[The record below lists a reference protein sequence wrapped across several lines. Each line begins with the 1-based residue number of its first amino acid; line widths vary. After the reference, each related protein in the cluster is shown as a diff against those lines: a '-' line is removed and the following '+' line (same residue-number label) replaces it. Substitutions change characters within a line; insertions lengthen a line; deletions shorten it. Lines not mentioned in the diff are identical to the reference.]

1 MSKITGKAEGI
12 IERRR
17 VLVKRLRCLQRIL
30 DVFESSDDINLLIW
44 QVSLVRNPADDS
56 TKCYVAFGT
65 ESDSI
70 HFNSNNLLTDEY
82 IRLEESNSI
91 ILAMNKVDEIVNG
104 EIMKDIYD
112 YLKKIH

>member
-1 MSKITGKAEGI
+1 MIPQNVMSLSERKAI
-12 IERRR
+12 
-17 VLVKRLRCLQRIL
+17 Q
-30 DVFESSDDINLLIW
+30 F
-44 QVSLVRNPADDS
+44 
-56 TKCYVAFGT
+56 T
-65 ESDSI
+65 SI
-70 HFNSNNLLTDEY
+70 VDEY